1 MEKAASIPTLPER
14 DVDGSQSAAGK
25 EAKRLCR
32 RAKEKANSIDPATE
46 ATVGTKVTCYR
57 YRGGGGQYP
66 RAHDRIGKVHPL
78 MAPGNTD
85 YPRKKRTRQK
95 LNPDLT
101 AFIWSP

>member
-1 MEKAASIPTLPER
+1 MEKAANIPMLPKR
-14 DVDGSQSAAGK
+14 NVNGSQSAAGK

-32 RAKEKANSIDPATE
+32 RAKEKANSIDLATE

-57 YRGGGGQYP
+57 YRGGRGQYP

-78 MAPGNTD
+78 MAPGNID

-101 AFIWSP
+101 AFI